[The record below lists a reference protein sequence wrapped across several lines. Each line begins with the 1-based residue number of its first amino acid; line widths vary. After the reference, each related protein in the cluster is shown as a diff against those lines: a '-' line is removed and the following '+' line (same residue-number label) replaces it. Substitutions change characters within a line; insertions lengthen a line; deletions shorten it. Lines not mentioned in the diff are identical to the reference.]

1 MTDHS
6 LAIILQKLSFLEK
19 TVQEIKGE
27 VENNSKELKD
37 VKGKVEKLNEKVK
50 KLDEKVKKLDKRVEK
65 LDEKV
70 EKLRTENGHTFK
82 MIARNEIAKKHGQ
95 HYSEGFV
102 VFDVNG
108 LVRLST
114 PKEKLSSKELEYDN
128 QIVPSWDR
136 QKFCDYGGYNLTKI
150 SDRETN
156 IFVNEKLEIDV
167 RGLLTPLTSNGE
179 IETFNIEIGEI
190 KKSDSTDMVT
200 KGYRQ
205 LWLRLAVI
213 SYALSIIDP
222 KLKCNLIGIPK
233 AIIHGDNAF

>member
-6 LAIILQKLSFLEK
+6 LAIILQKLSSLEK

-27 VENNSKELKD
+27 VENNLKELKD
-37 VKGKVEKLNEKVK
+37 VKDKVEKLNEKVK
-50 KLDEKVKKLDKRVEK
+50 KLDEKVKKLDEKVKKLDKRIEK

-128 QIVPSWDR
+128 QVSILEHRTNKIANHIFEMKLIDKFEKNLKRAREVYPNSNWDNPYSR
-136 QKFCDYGGYNLTKI
+136 AD
-150 SDRETN
+150 
-156 IFVNEKLEIDV
+156 KLIKEVKERKGRVIDV
-167 RGLLTPLTSNGE
+167 IIHE
-179 IETFNIEIGEI
+179 Q
-190 KKSDSTDMVT
+190 DSTIM
-200 KGYRQ
+200 G
-205 LWLRLAVI
+205 
-213 SYALSIIDP
+213 
-222 KLKCNLIGIPK
+222 
-233 AIIHGDNAF
+233 

>member
-128 QIVPSWDR
+128 QVSILEHR
-136 QKFCDYGGYNLTKI
+136 TNKI
-150 SDRETN
+150 AN
-156 IFVNEKLEIDV
+156 HIFVSDDLAREVYPNSNWDNPYSRADKLIKEVKERKGRVIDV
-167 RGLLTPLTSNGE
+167 IIHE
-179 IETFNIEIGEI
+179 Q
-190 KKSDSTDMVT
+190 DSTIM
-200 KGYRQ
+200 G
-205 LWLRLAVI
+205 
-213 SYALSIIDP
+213 
-222 KLKCNLIGIPK
+222 
-233 AIIHGDNAF
+233 

>member
-6 LAIILQKLSFLEK
+6 LAIILQKLSSLEK

-27 VENNSKELKD
+27 VENNLKELKD
-37 VKGKVEKLNEKVK
+37 VKDKVEKLNEKVK
-50 KLDEKVKKLDKRVEK
+50 KLDEKVKKLDEKVKKLDKRIEK

-128 QIVPSWDR
+128 QEMKLIDKFEKNLKRAREVYPNSNWDNPYSR
-136 QKFCDYGGYNLTKI
+136 ADKLIKEVKERKDKTFNSQYDDGFDFVKKKKGYNYYI
-150 SDRETN
+150 N
-156 IFVNEKLEIDV
+156 H
-167 RGLLTPLTSNGE
+167 
-179 IETFNIEIGEI
+179 
-190 KKSDSTDMVT
+190 
-200 KGYRQ
+200 
-205 LWLRLAVI
+205 
-213 SYALSIIDP
+213 
-222 KLKCNLIGIPK
+222 IP
-233 AIIHGDNAF
+233 I